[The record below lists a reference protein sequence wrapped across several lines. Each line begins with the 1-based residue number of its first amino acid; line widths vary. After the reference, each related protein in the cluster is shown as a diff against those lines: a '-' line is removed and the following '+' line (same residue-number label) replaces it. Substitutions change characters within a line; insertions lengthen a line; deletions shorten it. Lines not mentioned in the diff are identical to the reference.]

1 MFRIGSIGLEIL
13 TQHYTCS
20 RRWSKGLKMEL
31 ARITILEN
39 NVTGTTKYRIV
50 LQSERMVFY
59 NTHPKHKY
67 STRYY
72 LAVYVS
78 LIDLYCEDTWQNIPG
93 KKLKKCTYSF
103 SYSVGVVLLHEFTRT
118 QIIHVVD

>member
-1 MFRIGSIGLEIL
+1 
-13 TQHYTCS
+13 
-20 RRWSKGLKMEL
+20 MEL

-39 NVTGTTKYRIV
+39 NVTGTTKCRIV
-50 LQSERMVFY
+50 LQNERMVFY

-78 LIDLYCEDTWQNIPG
+78 IMDLYYEDTWQNVPD
-93 KKLKKCTYSF
+93 KKLKKITYSF
-103 SYSVGVVLLHEFTRT
+103 SYTAGVVLLHECTRS
-118 QIIHVVD
+118 QII